1 VCQFGCS
8 WRGQVCSSP
17 DHSKWFQVW
26 CLCGEYFLDI
36 DAKCGSIEDAWR
48 VFNKMPSRAVVTWT
62 AIFGGCVMHWYGKEA
77 LKHFELYGQMI
88 LLLFVF
94 CQLVAMQVKW

>member
-1 VCQFGCS
+1 M
-8 WRGQVCSSP
+8 
-17 DHSKWFQVW
+17 
-26 CLCGEYFLDI
+26 
-36 DAKCGSIEDAWR
+36 
-48 VFNKMPSRAVVTWT
+48 FNKMPSRAVVTWT